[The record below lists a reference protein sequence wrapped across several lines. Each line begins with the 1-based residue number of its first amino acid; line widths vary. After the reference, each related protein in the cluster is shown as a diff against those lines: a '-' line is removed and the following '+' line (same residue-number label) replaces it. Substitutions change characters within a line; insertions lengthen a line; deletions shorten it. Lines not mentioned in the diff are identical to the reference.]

1 LNHQAATPAPVPVI
15 MQSPL
20 GARMRINGR
29 DVDYFCGTSY
39 FCLHGHP
46 QVIEAAC
53 AATRQF
59 GMGPGTL
66 AQMQVYVDL
75 QDELRAW
82 FGAEH
87 VVSLISGYSSPMAML
102 QGLRDDFDVI
112 LIDAAT
118 HYSARDAIPTLDKPV
133 HSFRHL
139 DAGSL
144 AEELDRHV
152 KPGKRPVVVTDGVFP
167 SSGALAPLADYRQ
180 AMVPYEGAIL
190 AIDDSHGV
198 GALGSSGRG
207 ALQHFG
213 LEADGNYLAGTLSKA
228 FGALGGII
236 PGSQSL
242 ADKIAANAMI
252 MRGAS
257 PVPPAAAAAAI
268 ASLRVL
274 KETPAMRA
282 NLVRNV
288 SRVRAGLRKLGFV
301 LADTP
306 VPIVSVRGDVDFE
319 QLRLQLDAR
328 DIVVKVTKASGYSD
342 APDVPTMRL
351 AVFSEHS
358 PEQIDRL
365 LSSMAE
371 LL

>member
-1 LNHQAATPAPVPVI
+1 MPAPTV

-102 QGLRDDFDVI
+102 QGLRDDFDLI

-144 AEELDRHV
+144 AEELGRYV

-180 AMVPYEGAIL
+180 AMAPYEGAIL

-213 LEADGNYLAGTLSKA
+213 LEAHGNYLAGTLSKA

-274 KETPAMRA
+274 KETPAMRV

-288 SRVRAGLRKLGFV
+288 GHMRAGLRKLGFV

-306 VPIVSVRGDVDFE
+306 VPIVSVRGDVDFDG
-319 QLRLQLDAR
+319 LRQRLDAR

>member
-1 LNHQAATPAPVPVI
+1 

-20 GARMRINGR
+20 GARMRINSR

-66 AQMQVYVDL
+66 AEMQVYVDL

-82 FGAEH
+82 FGTEQ

-133 HSFRHL
+133 HRFRHL
-139 DAGSL
+139 DAASL
-144 AEELDRHV
+144 AEELARTV
-152 KPGKRPVVVTDGVFP
+152 KPGQRPVVITDGVFP
-167 SSGALAPLADYRQ
+167 SSGALAPLSDYRQ
-180 AMVPYEGAIL
+180 AMLPYDGAVL

-207 ALQHFG
+207 TLQHFG
-213 LEADGNYLAGTLSKA
+213 LEANSNYLASTLSKA
-228 FGALGGII
+228 FGALGGVI
-236 PGSQSL
+236 PASQAL

-257 PVPPAAAAAAI
+257 PIPPAAAAAAI
-268 ASLRVL
+268 ASLRIL
-274 KETPAMRA
+274 KKTPVMRA

-288 SRVRAGLRKLGFV
+288 GHMRTGLRKLGFA

-306 VPIVSVRGDVDFE
+306 VPIVSVRGNVDFE
-319 QLRLQLDAR
+319 ALRLRLDAR

-358 PEQIDRL
+358 TEQIDRL
-365 LSSMAE
+365 LSSIAE